1 MPVLNTRLPV
11 LACGARKGKNRGSW
25 EKFTGMA
32 RRRRREAKVIRKVI
46 PKVFPCPKCGMQAV
60 SVIGNKASESVR
72 VICGNCG
79 LSTDLNYVGNMENV
93 DYFNRFV
100 DKYHGGEIS

>member
-1 MPVLNTRLPV
+1 
-11 LACGARKGKNRGSW
+11 
-25 EKFTGMA
+25 MA

-46 PKVFPCPKCGMQAV
+46 PRIFTCPKCGIQAV
-60 SVIGNKASESVR
+60 SVIDKKNFWKIK

-79 LSTDLNYVGNMENV
+79 LSAELDYVKNMENV

-100 DKYHGGEIS
+100 DMYHAGELS